1 MGNINS
7 MSRAGRGREAVEKY
21 NQQQAILETPVG
33 TSEEAEAYNEVRNNK
48 ITYLDIFSAYND
60 ELNGSIL
67 INLTTAIDNFYN
79 TPTANNLNTVSEEI
93 KIANRFIKEAS
104 GVMEVCIASYPDNP
118 ELATEIDIYQSA
130 TDCILGEI
138 AQLSENMTGEEA

>member
-1 MGNINS
+1 MSSINS
-7 MSRAGRGREAVEKY
+7 MSRRGKGREALEKY

-33 TSEEAEAYNEVRNNK
+33 TTEEAEAYNHVKNNK

-60 ELNGSIL
+60 ELNGSVL

-93 KIANRFIKEAS
+93 KSANRFIREAS
-104 GVMEVCIASYPDNP
+104 GIMEVCITSYPDNP

-138 AQLSENMTGEEA
+138 AQLAQNMTGEEA

>member
-1 MGNINS
+1 MSSINS
-7 MSRAGRGREAVEKY
+7 MSRRGKGREALEKY
-21 NQQQAILETPVG
+21 NQQQAILETPVSN
-33 TSEEAEAYNEVRNNK
+33 SEEAKAYNEVKNSK

-67 INLTTAIDNFYN
+67 VNLTTAIDNFYN

-93 KIANRFIKEAS
+93 KVANKFIREAS

-138 AQLSENMTGEEA
+138 AQLAENMTGEEV

>member
-1 MGNINS
+1 MSNINS
-7 MSRAGRGREAVEKY
+7 MSRAGRGREAVVEY
-21 NQQQAILETPVG
+21 NQQQAILETPVSN
-33 TSEEAEAYNEVRNNK
+33 SEEAEAYNHVKNNK

-67 INLTTAIDNFYN
+67 VNLCTAIDNFYN

-93 KIANRFIKEAS
+93 KNANKFIKEAS
-104 GVMEVCIASYPDNP
+104 GVMEVCIASYPDSA

-138 AQLSENMTGEEA
+138 AQLAENMTGEEA

>member
-1 MGNINS
+1 MSINN
-7 MSRAGRGREAVEKY
+7 MSRAGRGRAALEQY

-33 TSEEAEAYNEVRNNK
+33 NAEEAQEYFRVKNNK

-67 INLTTAIDNFYN
+67 LNLTTAIDNFYN
-79 TPTANNLNTVSEEI
+79 SPTATNLNIVSEEI
-93 KIANRFIKEAS
+93 RTANRFIKEAS
-104 GVMEVCIASYPDNP
+104 GVMEVCITNNP
-118 ELATEIDIYQSA
+118 GSEELATEIDIYQSA

-138 AQLSENMTGEEA
+138 AQLAENMTGEEA

>member
-7 MSRAGRGREAVEKY
+7 MSRAGRGREAVVEY
-21 NQQQAILETPVG
+21 NKQQAILETPVSN
-33 TSEEAEAYNEVRNNK
+33 SEEAQIYNHVKNNK

-60 ELNGSIL
+60 ELNGSVL

-79 TPTANNLNTVSEEI
+79 TPTANNLNNVSEEI
-93 KIANRFIKEAS
+93 KLANKFIKEAS
-104 GVMEVCIASYPDNP
+104 GVLEVCIASYPDSE

-130 TDCILGEI
+130 TDCILSEI
-138 AQLSENMTGEEA
+138 AQLAENMTGEEA

>member
-1 MGNINS
+1 MSNINS
-7 MSRAGRGREAVEKY
+7 MSRAGRGREAVAEY
-21 NQQQAILETPVG
+21 NKQQAILETPVSN
-33 TSEEAEAYNEVRNNK
+33 SEEAKAYNEVRNNK

-60 ELNGSIL
+60 ELNGSVL
-67 INLTTAIDNFYN
+67 LNLSIAIDNFYN

-93 KIANRFIKEAS
+93 KSANRFIKEAS
-104 GVMEVCIASYPDNP
+104 GVMEVCIANYPDSS

-138 AQLSENMTGEEA
+138 AQLAENMTGEEA

>member
-1 MGNINS
+1 MSNINS
-7 MSRAGRGREAVEKY
+7 MSRAGRGREAVVEY
-21 NQQQAILETPVG
+21 NQQQAILETPVSN
-33 TSEEAEAYNEVRNNK
+33 SEEAIAYNEVRNNK

-79 TPTANNLNTVSEEI
+79 TPTANNLNNVSEEI
-93 KIANRFIKEAS
+93 KLANKFIKEAS
-104 GVMEVCIASYPDNP
+104 GVMEVCIANYPDNP

-138 AQLSENMTGEEA
+138 AQLAENMTGEEA